1 MTTNLGNIAAT
12 ASLNIDPFQQSTRV
26 LETQMRSINNALKA
40 QETSFKNNSKS
51 INAQKAQ
58 YTLTGKAIDNYSAQL
73 VKQKEKYNGLKQSI
87 GDVNN
92 ATADQKTQ
100 LLSAEATMNKTIGE
114 IERLSGEYKTLGT
127 QIAISE
133 SNWTKAGQV
142 LENVGGRVSKAGDTL
157 NSFGNKWTVG
167 VTAPLV
173 AGVGATVKAAMDW
186 ESAFAGVKKTND
198 EVVDSNGNVV
208 YSYKDLEDGLRGL
221 AKELPAS
228 HKEIAAVAEAAGQLG
243 VQTENVTA
251 FTKTMIDMGESTN
264 LSAET
269 AATELARFA
278 NIVGM
283 SQDKFSNLG
292 SAIVELG
299 NNYATTESEISAMAL
314 RLAGAGKQI
323 GMSEGDILGF
333 AAALSSVGVEAE
345 AGGSAFSKVM
355 VQMQLATEKGVGA
368 FDELKGHAADQGVS
382 WERLVIAI
390 QNGGKELTGV
400 SKEMGFTSSE
410 LKKMYKEADKSKTSL
425 EQFADVAGMTGDQFA
440 KMFKEDPSTAIMK
453 FVEGLS
459 KAEESG
465 TSAIKVL
472 DDMDIKE
479 VRLRDSLLRAANASG
494 IFGEAIETGNS
505 AFEENTA
512 LAEEAGKRYE
522 TVESQLGMLK
532 NEVTDV
538 AIEFGGPFLGA
549 LRDGVKVA
557 KPFIKTL
564 ADMAK
569 KFSEANPETQQAI
582 MKYIGLAAAIG
593 PASKVMGGFLKIT
606 GGGISTV
613 GKLSQWL
620 GKMSGTAKAS
630 KTALEI
636 AGTGATTFGSA
647 ASAAAGSQGVGAMI
661 TALGSGGLA
670 GALPLI
676 VGAGGLLALGYGA
689 WKTFGEEAWNSSQ
702 RVSRWGEDVGVATD
716 KTLKT
721 IQDKTQTANGEFGLM
736 AQGFETNTDSMVSN
750 FQKIGSVIENDL
762 TSKLEAYR
770 KAVDLLPSE
779 LQEKANEYIE
789 QKEQEAQHALEIVEK
804 NNEEILQIKKKYVDE
819 EGNVTAQGAKMIQ
832 DLMRESTEE
841 YLNIAVTD
849 ADKRKEVMNAL
860 TGDLSTATEKQ
871 AQDWLVSLAKQRQAT
886 KTKYTEDIND
896 YRKKLE
902 DEGQLNQE
910 EIDTMVGFYEKARET
925 STDAFD
931 AQMALIVQKYPELAN
946 KISLSNG
953 QLIKSAGEGTEG
965 FIEENQKILDNAENL
980 ANKLAEN
987 ARKNA
992 EQLAWTADQA
1002 TLAGKTW
1009 NDLELIDKEGK
1020 VKTNAAEIVKEA
1032 TKDATTWNNMRMVI
1046 HDANLDSNAKLVIG
1060 EAAIANGWWDGMAW
1074 EDKQAILEEDF
1085 QQTIFQALRANGDWD
1100 KMSFEDKKAFLY
1112 SNTPETMAE
1121 TMANLG
1127 LWDKY
1132 QPEIKNLGADNTKL
1146 LEVLLVS
1153 EDRMAHWNSL
1163 PDDVKEIVADNY
1175 DLTSKIYQSE
1185 RMFNAWKKMPDSE
1198 KKMLGNNE
1206 DLILKILGSEATLN
1220 AWNQLP
1226 AVEKQLLGNNQD
1238 VLAKILASEEN
1249 YNRWTGLPEVEKHIL
1264 GNNGDLL
1271 AKVMESEGSLAAWNS
1286 LPTDIKVMLGNNQ
1299 DIMKKV
1305 ADGTISIE
1313 TYNKRIYPALKTL
1326 YGDNASIKSALQG
1339 ATDGVN
1345 YYNRNITPNTK
1356 TMNGVDN
1363 ASGPAGD
1370 AFRSVLNFKNNL
1382 PDTITKTVRAN
1393 FIGPVLPGKATG
1405 DPYFQGGPVWLGD
1418 GGKREPFL
1426 TPQGDFGISPA
1437 TWTPYNL
1444 PKGTKIWPSIQKMM
1458 ETIPRYATG
1467 TKFDD
1472 TMLSRLTPV
1481 NTRNR
1486 NDSKLDQLISLLQRF
1501 FNGEASF
1508 AVEGD
1513 VYIDDNRT
1521 VGRVLTPYIT
1531 ENQERIKRLKRR
1543 GKGEF

>member
-1 MTTNLGNIAAT
+1 
-12 ASLNIDPFQQSTRV
+12 
-26 LETQMRSINNALKA
+26 
-40 QETSFKNNSKS
+40 
-51 INAQKAQ
+51 
-58 YTLTGKAIDNYSAQL
+58 
-73 VKQKEKYNGLKQSI
+73 
-87 GDVNN
+87 
-92 ATADQKTQ
+92 
-100 LLSAEATMNKTIGE
+100 
-114 IERLSGEYKTLGT
+114 
-127 QIAISE
+127 
-133 SNWTKAGQV
+133 
-142 LENVGGRVSKAGDTL
+142 
-157 NSFGNKWTVG
+157 
-167 VTAPLV
+167 
-173 AGVGATVKAAMDW
+173 
-186 ESAFAGVKKTND
+186 
-198 EVVDSNGNVV
+198 
-208 YSYKDLEDGLRGL
+208 
-221 AKELPAS
+221 
-228 HKEIAAVAEAAGQLG
+228 
-243 VQTENVTA
+243 
-251 FTKTMIDMGESTN
+251 MIDMGESTN

-355 VQMQLATEKGVGA
+355 VQMQLAVEKGVGS
-368 FDELKGHAADQGVS
+368 FSELEEMANGAGYSIGQVGDAV
-382 WERLVIAI
+382 LA
-390 QNGGKELTGV
+390 GGKPLKTMAAALGTN
-400 SKEMGFTSSE
+400 SNS

-425 EQFADVAGMTGDQFA
+425 EQFSEVAGMTGEQFA
-440 KMFKEDPSTAIMK
+440 KMFKDDPSAAIMK
-453 FVEGLS
+453 FVEGLA

-465 TSAIKVL
+465 SSAIKVL

-494 IFGEAIETGNS
+494 IFGDAIKSGNS

-512 LAEEAGKRYE
+512 LAEEAGKRYG
-522 TVESQLGMLK
+522 TVESQLDTLK
-532 NEVTDV
+532 GNINDV
-538 AIEFGGPFLGA
+538 AITLGGPLLGA
-549 LRDGVKVA
+549 FNSVIQSS
-557 KPFIKTL
+557 KPFIENIANL
-564 ADMAK
+564 AQ

-593 PASKVMGGFLKIT
+593 PASKVLGGFFSIA

-613 GKLSQWL
+613 GRLSQWI

-630 KTALEI
+630 QMALEL

-647 ASAAAGSQGVGAMI
+647 ASAAAGNQGVGAMV

-676 VGAGGLLALGYGA
+676 VGAGGLLAVGYGA
-689 WKTFGEEAWNSSQ
+689 WKLFGEEAWNSSQ

-716 KTLKT
+716 KALKT
-721 IQDKTQTANGEFGLM
+721 IQDKTQSANGEFGLM

-770 KAVDLLPSE
+770 QAVDLLPSE
-779 LQEKANEYIE
+779 LQGKANEYIE
-789 QKEQEAQHALEIVEK
+789 QKEQEAQHALEIVQK
-804 NNEEILQIKKKYVDE
+804 NNDEILQIKKKFVDE

-860 TGDLSTATEKQ
+860 TGDLSTASEKQ

-886 KTKYTEDIND
+886 KASYTEDIND

-902 DEGQLNQE
+902 ETGQLSKE

-953 QLIKSAGEGTEG
+953 QLINAAGQGTEA
-965 FIEENQKILDNAENL
+965 FIQENKKILDNADNL
-980 ANKLAEN
+980 ADKLAEN
-987 ARKNA
+987 SRKNA
-992 EQLAWTADQA
+992 EQLAWTADQT

-1100 KMSFEDKKAFLY
+1100 KMTFEDKKAFLY

-1153 EDRMAHWNSL
+1153 EGRMAHWNSL
-1163 PDDVKEIVADNY
+1163 PDDVKEIMADNY
-1175 DLTSKIYQSE
+1175 DLTAKIYQSE
-1185 RMFNAWKKMPDSE
+1185 RMFNAWKELPDSE

-1249 YNRWTGLPEVEKHIL
+1249 YNRWTGLPEVEKHLL

-1271 AKVMESEGSLAAWNS
+1271 AKVMASENSLAAWNS
-1286 LPTDIKVMLGNNQ
+1286 LPTDIKLMLGNNQ
-1299 DIMKKV
+1299 DIMQKV
-1305 ADGTISIE
+1305 ADGTISID
-1313 TYNKRIYPALKTL
+1313 TYNKTIHPALKVL
-1326 YGDNASIKSALQG
+1326 YGDNASVKSALQG
-1339 ATDGVN
+1339 ATEGVN

-1356 TMNGVDN
+1356 TMTGVDN
-1363 ASGPAGD
+1363 ASTPATN
-1370 AFRSVLNFKNNL
+1370 AFNSVLNFKNNL

-1393 FIGPVLPGKATG
+1393 FIGPVIPGKATG

-1426 TPQGDFGISPA
+1426 TPQGDFGISSA
-1437 TWTPYNL
+1437 NWEMYNL

-1472 TMLSRLTPV
+1472 TMLSRLNFGPMNKT
-1481 NTRNR
+1481 
-1486 NDSKLDQLISLLQRF
+1486 
-1501 FNGEASF
+1501 
-1508 AVEGD
+1508 
-1513 VYIDDNRT
+1513 
-1521 VGRVLTPYIT
+1521 
-1531 ENQERIKRLKRR
+1531 NQEERKTRKNRETPLVVIEKLIWNSKDDIRKTMNEMGWIVQTNER
-1543 GKGEF
+1543 GGLT

>member
-100 LLSAEATMNKTIGE
+100 LLSAEATMNKTTAE
-114 IERLSGEYKTLGT
+114 IERLSGQYKALGT

-133 SNWTKAGQV
+133 SNWTKAGQA
-142 LENVGGRVSKAGDTL
+142 LENVGGKVSKAGDGL
-157 NSFGNKWTVG
+157 NSFGNKWTMG

-186 ESAFAGVKKTND
+186 ESSFAGVKKTND
-198 EVVDSNGNVV
+198 EVIDSNGNVV

-228 HKEIAAVAEAAGQLG
+228 HQEIAKVAEAAGQLG

-269 AATELARFA
+269 AATEMARFA

-292 SAIVELG
+292 SAMVDLG
-299 NNYATTESEISAMAL
+299 NNFATTESEISAMSL

-333 AAALSSVGVEAE
+333 AAALSSVGIESQ
-345 AGGSAFSKVM
+345 AGGTAFSKVM

-368 FDELKGHAADQGVS
+368 FDDLKESAKEQGVS
-382 WERLVIAI
+382 WEELVLSVRD
-390 QNGGKELTGV
+390 GGKALKGTAER
-400 SKEMGFTSSE
+400 MGTTSSE
-410 LKKMYKEADKSKTSL
+410 LKKMYKLADKNKTSL
-425 EQFADVAGMTGDQFA
+425 ESFSNVAGMTGDQFA
-440 KMFKEDPSTAIMK
+440 KMFKSNPTEAIMK
-453 FVEGLS
+453 FVKGLS
-459 KAEESG
+459 EAEKNGS
-465 TSAIKVL
+465 SAIKVL

-494 IFGEAIETGNS
+494 IFGDAIKTGNS

-522 TVESQLGMLK
+522 TVESQLAMLK
-532 NEVTDV
+532 NEVVDV

-549 LRDGVKVA
+549 LRDGVQTA

-564 ADMAK
+564 ADLAQ

-676 VGAGGLLALGYGA
+676 VGAGGLLAVGYGA
-689 WKTFGEEAWNSSQ
+689 WKLFGEEAWNSSQ
-702 RVSRWGEDVGVATD
+702 RVKRWGEDVGVATD
-716 KTLKT
+716 ETLKN
-721 IQDKTQTANGEFGLM
+721 IQDKTQSANGEFGLM
-736 AQGFETNTDSMVSN
+736 AQGFETNTDSMITN

-762 TSKLEAYR
+762 TSKLEAY
-770 KAVDLLPSE
+770 KQAVDLLPEE
-779 LQEKANEYIE
+779 LQSKASEYIE
-789 QKEQEAQHALEIVEK
+789 KKEKEAQQTLEIVQK
-804 NNEEILQIKKKYVDE
+804 NNEEVLRIKKEYVDK

-860 TGDLSTATEKQ
+860 TGDLTTATEKQ
-871 AQDWLVSLAKQRQAT
+871 AEAWLQSLGKQRQAT
-886 KTKYTEDIND
+886 KASYTEDIND

-902 DEGQLNQE
+902 ATGQLSE
-910 EIDTMVGFYEKARET
+910 DEIDTMVGFYEKARDT

-931 AQMALIVQKYPELAN
+931 AQMALIVQKYPELAS
-946 KISLSNG
+946 KISLANG
-953 QLIKSAGEGTEG
+953 QLINTAGEGTQA
-965 FIEENQKILDNAENL
+965 FIAENQKIIDNAANL
-980 ANKLAEN
+980 ADELAAKSRET
-987 ARKNA
+987 A
-992 EQLAWTADQA
+992 EQLAWTADQT

-1009 NDLELIDKEGK
+1009 NELKLVDKEGK
-1020 VKTNAAEIVKEA
+1020 IKTNAAEIVKEA
-1032 TKDATTWNNMRMVI
+1032 TKDSETWNNMRLVL

-1074 EDKQAILEEDF
+1074 EDKQAVLENDF
-1085 QQTIFQALRANGDWD
+1085 QQTIFEALRANGDWAE
-1100 KMSFEDKKAFLY
+1100 MSFDEKKAILY
-1112 SNTPETMAE
+1112 SNTPEKMAE

-1127 LWDKY
+1127 LWDEY

-1153 EDRMAHWNSL
+1153 EDRMKNWNEL
-1163 PDDVKEIVADNY
+1163 PDDVKEIMADNY
-1175 DLTSKIYQSE
+1175 DLTEKIYQSE
-1185 RMFNAWKKMPDSE
+1185 RMFNAWKELPDNE
-1198 KKMLGNNE
+1198 K
-1206 DLILKILGSEATLN
+1206 
-1220 AWNQLP
+1220 
-1226 AVEKQLLGNNQD
+1226 
-1238 VLAKILASEEN
+1238 KILANNADLLTKILSSETALGTWN
-1249 YNRWTGLPEVEKHIL
+1249 AMPEVEKKIL
-1264 GNNGDLL
+1264 GNNSDLL
-1271 AKVMESEGSLAAWNS
+1271 EKVFASEESMNAWNK
-1286 LPTDIKVMLGNNQ
+1286 LPVNVKAMLGDNEN
-1299 DIMKKV
+1299 ILEKIK
-1305 ADGTISIE
+1305 DGSISID
-1313 TYNKRIYPALKTL
+1313 TYNKVIHPALKSL
-1326 YGDNASIKSALQG
+1326 FGDESGVNEAITG
-1339 ATDGVN
+1339 AENVIN
-1345 YYNRNITPNTK
+1345 YYNTSVNAIEK
-1356 TMNGVDN
+1356 KMN
-1363 ASGPAGD
+1363 ASSNASLLTPDIYNLASAWSNVPRD
-1370 AFRSVLNFKNNL
+1370 DFKTL
-1382 PDTITKTVRAN
+1382 TVKSD
-1393 FIGPVLPGKATG
+1393 FIGPVIPGRATG

-1418 GGKREPFL
+1418 GGKQEPFL
-1426 TPQGDFGISPA
+1426 TPQGDFGVSPPK
-1437 TWTPYNL
+1437 WTMFNL
-1444 PKGTKIWPSIQKMM
+1444 PKGTKIWSSVQKLMDSL
-1458 ETIPRYATG
+1458 PRYANG

-1472 TMLSRLTPV
+1472 TGLSRL
-1481 NTRNR
+1481 NFGNINKRENR
-1486 NDSKLDQLISLLQRF
+1486 SDVQSRQRQQPLVVIEKLIWSGKEDIRKTM
-1501 FNGEASF
+1501 NEIGWI
-1508 AVEGD
+1508 VKTD
-1513 VYIDDNRT
+1513 
-1521 VGRVLTPYIT
+1521 
-1531 ENQERIKRLKRR
+1531 ERGGLA
-1543 GKGEF
+1543 